1 MYFSVA
7 MFVNRLLFCLLCAF
21 VAASP
26 HDGFGQQ
33 SATDTVAQR
42 FLLFSPGYAMQ
53 HGRDEG
59 MSPLTYRGS
68 HFHGTIGVEKRKKD
82 NLNALHFSAAIGKMQ
97 AYNAPITTRPSAL
110 ALRLQMDY
118 SYQRRIGIWLD
129 DQLAVY
135 VGASWNNLLHV
146 LWHRQYVNNSLNYIF
161 SSAIGPS
168 GQVDY
173 QFKIKSKQFRIHA
186 QLQIPLLAFNM
197 RPAYA
202 SSLPEGYIAQ
212 DRSNVRAFFDS
223 GKLVTLNRFFR
234 LRNTL
239 GVAHPLRNG
248 NELFLNYCWDYY
260 SSSTMHRTQLA
271 VHQISLGWRFRF

>member
-7 MFVNRLLFCLLCAF
+7 MFVSRIFFCLLCAL
-21 VAASP
+21 ALANP
-26 HDGFGQQ
+26 HDGFGQPL
-33 SATDTVAQR
+33 AADTVAQR
-42 FLLFSPGYAMQ
+42 FLVFSPGYAMQ
-53 HGRDEG
+53 QGRDEG

-82 NLNALHFSAAIGKMQ
+82 NLNALHFSAASGKMRAHQ
-97 AYNAPITTRPSAL
+97 VAPVTRPSAL

-118 SYQRRIGIWLD
+118 SYQRRIGMWLD

-135 VGASWNNLLHV
+135 VGASWNNLLNV
-146 LWHRQYVNNSLNYIF
+146 LYHQRYVNNSLNYIF
-161 SSAIGPS
+161 SSSIGPS
-168 GQVDY
+168 GRVDY
-173 QFKIKSKQFRIHA
+173 QFKIKSKSFWVHA

-212 DRSNVRAFFDS
+212 ERSNVRAFFDS

-239 GVAHPLRNG
+239 GLAHPMRNG
-248 NELFLNYCWDYY
+248 NEVFLNYCWDYY
-260 SSSTMHRTQLA
+260 ASSTLHRTQFA

>member
-7 MFVNRLLFCLLCAF
+7 MFVNRFLFCLLFAF
-21 VAASP
+21 VTANP
-26 HDGFGQQ
+26 LGGYGQQ
-33 SATDTVAQR
+33 LPTDTVAQR

-53 HGRDEG
+53 RGRDEG

-68 HFHGTIGVEKRKKD
+68 QFHGTIGIEKQKKGI
-82 NLNALHFSAAIGKMQ
+82 LNALYLSASFGRMR
-97 AYNAPITTRPSAL
+97 AYNAPPVIRPSAL

-118 SYQRRIGIWLD
+118 SYQRRVGMWLD
-129 DQLAVY
+129 DKLAVY
-135 VGASWNNLLHV
+135 VGASWNNLLNV
-146 LWHRQYVNNSLNYIF
+146 LWHQHYVNNSLNYIF

-173 QFKIKSKQFRIHA
+173 HFKIKSKSFRVHA
-186 QLQIPLLAFNM
+186 QLQIPVLAFNI

-202 SSLPEGYIAQ
+202 SSIPEGFIAQ
-212 DRSNVRAFFDS
+212 ERSNIRAFFDS

-234 LRNTL
+234 LKNTL
-239 GVAHPLRNG
+239 GIAHPLRNG

-260 SSSTMHRTQLA
+260 SSNTMHRTQLA
-271 VHQISLGWRFRF
+271 AHQILLGWRFRF